1 MSKKQEKQE
10 FKTYKK
16 DEFVALVAEK
26 MDATKDNANR
36 SVDAFIEALTDIVKN
51 GDSVNFIGFG
61 KFSVGERAARE
72 GRNPKTGDK
81 LKIKASKIP
90 RFSAGKNLKDAVNV
104 NQ

>member
-1 MSKKQEKQE
+1 
-10 FKTYKK
+10 
-16 DEFVALVAEK
+16 

-36 SVDAFIEALTDIVKN
+36 SVDAFIEAVTDIVKN

-72 GRNPKTGDK
+72 GRNPKTGEK